1 MHIGGDLVFTPRF
14 SYTNG
19 TVEYFDHF
27 NYDEVESED
36 NSSVSVG
43 VDVEGPDGLGKQNEE
58 FVDVERPYGL
68 GKQNEEFV
76 EVECNLSKQ
85 VLRSLC
91 DSDSDGGVNGPVNVF
106 EEGNM
111 KKEGF
116 KFVAGMIFNSSKE
129 FKYTTSPVHSCGN
142 QDENKVVTFGFLAKF
157 FKDELE

>member
-68 GKQNEEFV
+68 GKQNEEFG
-76 EVECNLSKQ
+76 SWGI
-85 VLRSLC
+85 
-91 DSDSDGGVNGPVNVF
+91 DSVPSACGARGAHAPG
-106 EEGNM
+106 
-111 KKEGF
+111 
-116 KFVAGMIFNSSKE
+116 
-129 FKYTTSPVHSCGN
+129 TSPSFGNAVHASRDLCGMGSS
-142 QDENKVVTFGFLAKF
+142 VTLGRSDLNGRG
-157 FKDELE
+157 